1 MRLLLDTQILYWWFY
16 DTKKLPPRSVDIIR
30 AAEAVF
36 VSSASLWEIS
46 IKVRLGKMQGD
57 TESINARI
65 EENDFVELPVLFR
78 HSAVVAT
85 LSLHHADP
93 FDRLLIAQAISE
105 PLRLLTVDPELSRYT
120 ELFGYCRYRPLR

>member
-1 MRLLLDTQILYWWFY
+1 MRVLLDTHILYWWFY
-16 DTKKLPPRSVDIIR
+16 ETKKLPPRSEDIIR

-57 TESINARI
+57 PQSIIDWISES
-65 EENDFVELPVLFR
+65 DFIELPVLFR
-78 HSAVVAT
+78 HAAVVAT
-85 LSLHHADP
+85 LPLHHADP

-105 PLRLLTVDPELSRYT
+105 PLRLLTADPQLSRYS
-120 ELFGYCRYRPLR
+120 ELVIQV